1 MNTSNR
7 QNSRQKI
14 INAALFLFAKYGYE
28 KTTIRMIAQ
37 KASVSLGLMYNYF
50 DGKDELLRAI
60 FVNGMYDIERS
71 FIQQNGQSAQHLTLE
86 AYLTQTFTLLQ
97 KKREFWTLFYSIRSQ
112 PAVIHLLL
120 NELLK
125 WRTFIYKNL
134 TQILKNSHLDSS
146 SEEVSL
152 LFASIDGI
160 CSHYV
165 LNPEHYPIKK
175 VRQALLKRYKI
186 STKCD

>member
-1 MNTSNR
+1 MNKTNR

-14 INAALFLFAKYGYE
+14 INAALCLFAKYGYE

-37 KASVSLGLMYNYF
+37 KANVSLGLMYNYF

-60 FVNGMYDIERS
+60 FINGMYDIKHS
-71 FIQQNGQSAQHLTLE
+71 FIQQNEQGIANNLTLDD
-86 AYLTQTFTLLQ
+86 YLTQTFALLQ
-97 KKREFWTLFYSIRSQ
+97 KKREFWTFFYSIRSQ
-112 PAVIHLLL
+112 PAVINLLL
-120 NELLK
+120 EELLQ
-125 WRTFIYKNL
+125 WRTFINKNL
-134 TQILKNSHLDSS
+134 TFILKNSELDSS
-146 SEEVSL
+146 FEEVSL

-175 VRQALLKRYKI
+175 VRQALLKKY
-186 STKCD
+186 